1 MRLSPTSVLKYE
13 TCPQQY
19 YLEEVRRVR
28 PMHTAANLIFGRVVH
43 RIVEQALRQ
52 AFAGQ
57 PFDARAAFATDWQ
70 AARTQGGI
78 AYSATQSPDSLT
90 ETGQALVTQFM
101 ARWPAFGWLPALDR
115 EHQPLLEVKL
125 EATLTAGLTYAGRFD
140 LVACH
145 VDGTLAALDLKTPS
159 SATDPDWLA
168 VADQLTG
175 YQWLLDAHADRL
187 GIPPVDRLGLVE
199 LIKRK
204 VTKTGKGPEVC
215 TPITAPRRPASI
227 LDAYQQK
234 VRWVAEDIDRGRFP
248 QRGLMAHNSP
258 CGMCAV
264 KGLCQQDDPDGLI
277 LPETPPA
284 RASRERRAA

>member
-19 YLEEVRRVR
+19 YLEEVLRVR
-28 PMHTAANLIFGRVVH
+28 PVHTAANLIFGRVVH
-43 RIVEQALRQ
+43 QVVEQALRH

-70 AARTQGGI
+70 AARAKGGI
-78 AYSATQSPDSLT
+78 AYSATQSPESLT
-90 ETGQALVTQFM
+90 ATGEALATQFM
-101 ARWPAFGWLPALDR
+101 ARWPTFGWLPALD
-115 EHQPLLEVKL
+115 HQNQPLLELKL
-125 EATLTAGLTYAGRFD
+125 EVKVTAGLTYVGRFD
-140 LVACH
+140 LVAQQAT
-145 VDGTLAALDLKTPS
+145 GALAALDVKTPS

-175 YQWLLDAHADRL
+175 YQWLLDAHANRL
-187 GIPPVDRLGLVE
+187 GIPPIDRLGLVE

-204 VTKTGKGPEVC
+204 VSKTGKGPEVG
-215 TPITAPRRPASI
+215 TPITAPRRPASV
-227 LDAYQQK
+227 LNAYQQK
-234 VRWVAEDIDRGRFP
+234 VLWVAEDIDRGRFP

-258 CGMCAV
+258 CAMCAV

-277 LPETPPA
+277 LPETPKA
-284 RASRERRAA
+284 VAA